1 MILSFWDFLRK
12 EKYQLLTFFHTF
24 VIYNYNN
31 VMSNNLVLRSLKAVT
46 MLLLSLIVVS
56 CGMLNRNA
64 GDIINDMRDARNAQ
78 YVNVGSGLLGL
89 GKLISPTLYES
100 NIGIS
105 SVQVLDLSKC
115 SESVR
120 EKFRKRIQNLYKVRS
135 YEEVFATQRDYG
147 QQSVLVRRDGRYISE
162 IVIANANGTTDAMVV
177 VNGHINMENLERIV
191 NDQKSF
197 FNR

>member
-1 MILSFWDFLRK
+1 MRD
-12 EKYQLLTFFHTF
+12 
-24 VIYNYNN
+24 
-31 VMSNNLVLRSLKAVT
+31 NLVLRSLKAVT

-56 CGMLNRNA
+56 CSMMNRNA

-78 YVNVGSGLLGL
+78 YVNVGNGLLGL

-120 EKFRKRIQNLYKVRS
+120 EKFRKRVQNLYKVSS
-135 YEEVFATQRDYG
+135 YEEVFTTQRDHD
-147 QQSVLVRRDGRYISE
+147 QQSVLVRRDGGYISE
-162 IVIANANGTTDAMVV
+162 IVIANADGMNDAMVV
-177 VNGHINMENLERIV
+177 INGHINMENLERIV